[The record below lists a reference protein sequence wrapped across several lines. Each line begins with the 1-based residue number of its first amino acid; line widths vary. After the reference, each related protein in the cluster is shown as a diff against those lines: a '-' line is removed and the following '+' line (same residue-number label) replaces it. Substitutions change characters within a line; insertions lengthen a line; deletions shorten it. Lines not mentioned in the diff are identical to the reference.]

1 MLLTQTAEY
10 AFRSMA
16 CLAGLEAGASLK
28 SAQISEVTGIPVHF
42 LAKVMRR
49 LVVAGLVSSQKG
61 HGGGFSLAK
70 PASQIRFADI
80 MEAVGI
86 ESDDHCAFGWAR
98 CNRTNP
104 CPMHPAWAELKE
116 RCRAWAE
123 EHHLADIKPQHVDP
137 AGLPEIP
144 AKRSLKVLPPSGTR
158 GRRPRSVG

>member
-61 HGGGFSLAK
+61 HGGGFSLSK

-137 AGLPEIP
+137 SGLPEIP
-144 AKRSLKVLPPSGTR
+144 AKRSLKVLPPIGTR
-158 GRRPRSVG
+158 GRRPRSAD